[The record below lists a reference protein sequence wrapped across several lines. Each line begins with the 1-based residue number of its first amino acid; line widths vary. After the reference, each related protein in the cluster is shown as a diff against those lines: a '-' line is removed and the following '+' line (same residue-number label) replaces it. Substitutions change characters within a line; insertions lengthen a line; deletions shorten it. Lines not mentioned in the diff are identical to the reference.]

1 MSQANVERVRSA
13 YEAANRRDIEALKAL
28 AREHPP
34 APGFEFE
41 SVLTGQVY
49 RGTQEI
55 LDLAADVWETVDYA
69 PAAEE
74 FIDAGDHVVAV
85 LRISGR
91 GARSGV
97 PVTQRVGIVWTFEG
111 ETLVRGHPYLSGS
124 RPRSRRAA
132 GVDGVAGE
140 RGGDPRG
147 LPSLA
152 RGRLGFLL
160 ANATRDVELYSR
172 VRFSHR

>member
-1 MSQANVERVRSA
+1 MSQENVERVRSA
-13 YEAANRRDIEALKAL
+13 YDALAHRDIEALKAL
-28 AREHPP
+28 ARALL

-49 RGTQEI
+49 RGTQGI
-55 LDLAADVWETVDYA
+55 LDLAADMWETVDYA

-111 ETLVRGHPYLSGS
+111 ETLVRGQSFTS
-124 RPRSRRAA
+124 RAA
-132 GVDGVAGE
+132 ALEAAGLRE
-140 RGGDPRG
+140 
-147 LPSLA
+147 
-152 RGRLGFLL
+152 
-160 ANATRDVELYSR
+160 
-172 VRFSHR
+172 

>member
-1 MSQANVERVRSA
+1 MS
-13 YEAANRRDIEALKAL
+13 AAPMRRRRRDIEALKAL
-28 AREHPP
+28 ARELL

-49 RGTQEI
+49 RGTQGI
-55 LDLAADVWETVDYA
+55 LDLAADMWETVDYA

-111 ETLVRGHPYLSGS
+111 ETLVRGQSFTS
-124 RPRSRRAA
+124 RAA
-132 GVDGVAGE
+132 ALEAAGLRE
-140 RGGDPRG
+140 
-147 LPSLA
+147 
-152 RGRLGFLL
+152 
-160 ANATRDVELYSR
+160 
-172 VRFSHR
+172 